1 MIDTERNRRREYL
14 RAQTAR
20 RQARIEGQM
29 QDAQM
34 FGDKKEAA
42 RCAAWLKYLQGIQEL
57 LMCRNFKE
65 KLSKTVYI
73 AGKISGDAGYKE
85 KFAAAE
91 AKLLERGWR
100 VLNPAKLPDLAYEMY
115 YPINCAMIDG
125 ADAIYMLRDWQES
138 PGAVKEFLYSGERG
152 IEILFER
159 EE

>member
-1 MIDTERNRRREYL
+1 MIDAERNRRREYL

-20 RQARIEGQM
+20 RQAKVEGQM

-34 FGDKKEAA
+34 FGDKKEVA

-91 AKLLERGWR
+91 AKLPE
-100 VLNPAKLPDLAYEMY
+100 LAYEMY

-125 ADAIYMLRDWQES
+125 ADAIYMLRDWQQS